1 MTFWRKAFAYIGTTL
16 LVIAGPEAAA
26 GKDSKSNSDSPK
38 INEESDHS
46 EPNPFNLTDTIN
58 ASDDTLILAA
68 AHVNSGP
75 TSHSNVPGHANFS
88 MKLRETR
95 ALRPGQIRTLR
106 RKLSAGSPGA
116 AAHVNS
122 GPTTHTNVPGHAN
135 FTMRLKNKRQRLNSG
150 QIRNLSGRLQG
161 RRSAVILR
169 RPVGGAA
176 AHVNSGPTTHTN
188 VPGHANFAMKL
199 RNKLSRGQIRT
210 IRQKM
215 SRGGAAAA
223 HVNSGPTTHSNI
235 GNHYNFSKTLKTKTR
250 MNPSQIRGL
259 QRRMKVR

>member
-1 MTFWRKAFAYIGTTL
+1 MALWRKTLAYIGTTL

-26 GKDSKSNSDSPK
+26 SKDTKSDSPK
-38 INEESDHS
+38 NNEESNNS
-46 EPNPFNLTDTIN
+46 ESNPFNNLADTTKVE
-58 ASDDTLILAA
+58 DDTLILAA

-88 MKLRETR
+88 MKLKETR
-95 ALRPGQIRTLR
+95 TLRPRQIRTLR
-106 RKLSAGSPGA
+106 SKLSAGSPGA

-135 FTMRLKNKRQRLNSG
+135 FTMKLRNKGQRLNPG
-150 QIRNLSGRLQG
+150 QIRSLSGRLQG
-161 RRSAVILR
+161 RRSAIILR
-169 RPVGGAA
+169 RPGGGAA

-210 IRQKM
+210 IQRKL
-215 SRGGAAAA
+215 SRGGSAAA
-223 HVNSGPTTHSNI
+223 HVNSGPTSHSNI

-259 QRRMKVR
+259 QQRMKVR